1 MKRTVLSGAV
11 LAFALSAMAPQSATA
26 EQRINREE
34 AGAAIAA
41 IIALGIGVAIATHGN
56 DHDSGWDDDAYGQPF
71 SPSPNVV
78 CLPRPRQCFERSHY
92 SARWTRR
99 IFGS

>member
-1 MKRTVLSGAV
+1 M
-11 LAFALSAMAPQSATA
+11 LALALAAMMPNPATA
-26 EQRINREE
+26 QERVSNDQ

-41 IIALGIGVAIATHGN
+41 IIALGIGVAIARHGN
-56 DHDSGWDDDAYGQPF
+56 DHDLNSDWDADTYGAPF

-78 CLPRPRQCFERSHY
+78 CLPEPRQCFEQSHY